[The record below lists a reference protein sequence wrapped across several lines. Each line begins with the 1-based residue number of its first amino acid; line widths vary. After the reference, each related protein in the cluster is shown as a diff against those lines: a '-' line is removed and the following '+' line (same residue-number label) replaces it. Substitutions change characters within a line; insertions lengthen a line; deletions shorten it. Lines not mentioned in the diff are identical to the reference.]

1 MRKKYV
7 KVEVTEKESEYKEK
21 ISHIWFFKIHETR
34 YTSRRTVEQKSKLIK
49 DKLLIIE
56 KGAIKVLSL
65 MKDSVMP
72 LHLTIYKN

>member
-1 MRKKYV
+1 MSKWKSLKKNRNTKRKC
-7 KVEVTEKESEYKEK
+7 
-21 ISHIWFFKIHETR
+21 HIWFFKIHETR
-34 YTSRRTVEQKSKLIK
+34 YISRRTVEQKSKLIK